1 GAMSSWIAAA
11 TSYSTS
17 DTPMIPFYIYYSMFG
32 FQRVGDLAWASGD
45 MRARGFLLGGTAG
58 RTTLNGEGLQHEDG
72 HSHVMSATIPN
83 CVSYDPTFSY
93 EVAVIIA
100 DGLRRMYAEQ
110 DDVFYYITVM
120 NENYQHPAMPDGV
133 EDGIVKGMYLFR
145 EGSAGKKSA
154 PRVQLL
160 GSGTILREVIAAADL
175 LEQDWNVAA
184 DVWSAPSFT
193 ELGREG
199 MATERWNMLH
209 PADERRQSFVEAQL
223 SGRPDGPAIAATDYV
238 RAFADQIRP
247 YVNRRY
253 RVLGTDGFGRSDY
266 RRKLR
271 EHFEV
276 NRHFIT
282 LAALTELAAEGSVPA
297 GAAAEA
303 IKKYG
308 LNPNKPDP
316 ARA

>member
-1 GAMSSWIAAA
+1 
-11 TSYSTS
+11 
-17 DTPMIPFYIYYSMFG
+17 
-32 FQRVGDLAWASGD
+32 
-45 MRARGFLLGGTAG
+45 
-58 RTTLNGEGLQHEDG
+58 
-72 HSHVMSATIPN
+72 MSATIPN
-83 CVSYDPTFSY
+83 CVSYDPTFAY

-100 DGLRRMYAEQ
+100 DGLRRMYTEQ

-175 LEQDWNVAA
+175 LEQDWDVAA

-193 ELGREG
+193 ELGREA

-209 PADERRQSFVEAQL
+209 PAEERRQPFVETQL

-303 IKKYG
+303 IKKYN

>member
-1 GAMSSWIAAA
+1 
-11 TSYSTS
+11 
-17 DTPMIPFYIYYSMFG
+17 
-32 FQRVGDLAWASGD
+32 
-45 MRARGFLLGGTAG
+45 
-58 RTTLNGEGLQHEDG
+58 
-72 HSHVMSATIPN
+72 
-83 CVSYDPTFSY
+83 
-93 EVAVIIA
+93 
-100 DGLRRMYAEQ
+100 
-110 DDVFYYITVM
+110 
-120 NENYQHPAMPDGV
+120 
-133 EDGIVKGMYLFR
+133 
-145 EGSAGKKSA
+145 
-154 PRVQLL
+154 
-160 GSGTILREVIAAADL
+160 
-175 LEQDWNVAA
+175 
-184 DVWSAPSFT
+184 
-193 ELGREG
+193 

-209 PADERRQSFVEAQL
+209 PTEERRQSFVETQL
-223 SGRPDGPAIAATDYV
+223 AGRPDGPAIAATDYV

-303 IKKYG
+303 IKKYS